1 MKTCYCCLEQF
12 QETKV
17 SQCKNC
23 KQDGFICH
31 ECLVEWGQKTGNIS
45 RCSICK
51 YENSMLNLPHLQDYT
66 IEMDVSPETYLNGT
80 QPIIRDWDR
89 TMFIL
94 KVSSKFIFYVG
105 SLIVIIILFVYTA
118 EHSKTKERE

>member
-1 MKTCYCCLEQF
+1 MCYCCLEQF
-12 QETKV
+12 EETKL
-17 SQCKNC
+17 SKCINC
-23 KQDGFICH
+23 KEEGFICH
-31 ECLVEWGQKTGNIS
+31 ECILEWSENTDNIS

-51 YENSMLNLPHLQDYT
+51 YEESMLNLPNYT

-89 TMFIL
+89 TMFVL

-118 EHSKTKERE
+118 EHSKRK

>member
-12 QETKV
+12 EETKV
-17 SQCKNC
+17 SKCKNC

-51 YENSMLNLPHLQDYT
+51 YENTMLNLPHLHDYT
-66 IEMDVSPETYLNGT
+66 IEMDTSPETYLNGR
-80 QPIIRDWDR
+80 QPILREWDR
-89 TMFIL
+89 VTFVL
-94 KVSSKFIFYVG
+94 KVSLNFVFCVG
-105 SLIVIIILFVYTA
+105 AISVIIILLVYTTKD
-118 EHSKTKERE
+118 SKTKER